1 MPSLMLEVVT
11 AEREVFSGEVDSV
24 IAPGLGGELGIL
36 PRHAPLV
43 AMLQAGEL
51 RFRRSDEETNLAIG
65 GGFLEVANNRVIVL
79 ADSAER
85 AEEIDLA
92 RAQEAQE
99 RARTLVAERGSA
111 DRAGFEQALAEL
123 RREQIRIR
131 VARRARRQDDQRPGL
146 SEWPKKPLGAL
157 PARPV
162 GQVCP
167 THHLAWARSRA
178 LRARRQLV
186 SYPLCQPS

>member
-1 MPSLMLEVVT
+1 MPTLRLEVVT

-24 IAPGLGGELGIL
+24 LAPGSDGELGIL

-51 RFRRSDEETNLAIG
+51 RYRRADEETNLAIG
-65 GGFLEVANNRVIVL
+65 GGFLEVASNRVIVL

-85 AEEIDLA
+85 ADEIDLA

-99 RARTLVAERGSA
+99 RARTLIAERKTA
-111 DRAGFEQALAEL
+111 DRASFEQALAEL

-131 VARRARRQDDQRPGL
+131 VARRVRRGDERRQ
-146 SEWPKKPLGAL
+146 
-157 PARPV
+157 
-162 GQVCP
+162 
-167 THHLAWARSRA
+167 
-178 LRARRQLV
+178 
-186 SYPLCQPS
+186 

>member
-1 MPSLMLEVVT
+1 MPSLLLEVVT

-24 IAPGLGGELGIL
+24 LAPGLEGELGIL

-51 RFRRSDEETNLAIG
+51 RFRRADEETNLAIG

-85 AEEIDLA
+85 ADEIDLA
-92 RAQEAQE
+92 LAQEAQE
-99 RARTLVAERGSA
+99 RARTLIAERKSA
-111 DRAGFEQALAEL
+111 DRASFEQALAEL

-131 VARRARRQDDQRPGL
+131 VARRVRRQDDRP
-146 SEWPKKPLGAL
+146 
-157 PARPV
+157 R
-162 GQVCP
+162 
-167 THHLAWARSRA
+167 
-178 LRARRQLV
+178 
-186 SYPLCQPS
+186 

>member
-1 MPSLMLEVVT
+1 MPSLRLEVVT
-11 AEREVFSGEVDSV
+11 AEREVFSGEVDSL
-24 IAPGLGGELGIL
+24 IAPGVEGELGIL

-51 RFRRSDEETNLAIG
+51 RFRRADEETNLAIG

-85 AEEIDLA
+85 ADEIDLA

-99 RARTLVAERGSA
+99 RARSLIAERKAG
-111 DRAGFEQALAEL
+111 DREDFERALAEL

-131 VARRARRQDDQRPGL
+131 VARRVRRGDERRQ
-146 SEWPKKPLGAL
+146 
-157 PARPV
+157 
-162 GQVCP
+162 
-167 THHLAWARSRA
+167 
-178 LRARRQLV
+178 
-186 SYPLCQPS
+186 

>member
-1 MPSLMLEVVT
+1 MPSLRLEVVT

-24 IAPGLGGELGIL
+24 LAPGIEGELGIL

-43 AMLQAGEL
+43 TMLQAGEL
-51 RFRRSDEETNLAIG
+51 RFRRADEETNLAIG

-85 AEEIDLA
+85 ADEIDLA

-99 RARTLVAERGSA
+99 RARTLIAERRSA
-111 DRAGFEQALAEL
+111 DRASFEQALAEL

-131 VARRARRQDDQRPGL
+131 VARRVRRGDERRQ
-146 SEWPKKPLGAL
+146 
-157 PARPV
+157 
-162 GQVCP
+162 
-167 THHLAWARSRA
+167 
-178 LRARRQLV
+178 
-186 SYPLCQPS
+186 

>member
-1 MPSLMLEVVT
+1 MPSLRLEVVT
-11 AEREVFSGEVDSV
+11 AEREVFSGEVDSLT
-24 IAPGLGGELGIL
+24 APGVEGELGIL

-51 RFRRSDEETNLAIG
+51 RFRRADEETNLAIG

-85 AEEIDLA
+85 ADEIDLA

-99 RARTLVAERGSA
+99 RARTLIAESKSA
-111 DRAGFEQALAEL
+111 DRASFEQALAEL

-131 VARRARRQDDQRPGL
+131 VARRVRRG
-146 SEWPKKPLGAL
+146 EE
-157 PARPV
+157 
-162 GQVCP
+162 
-167 THHLAWARSRA
+167 
-178 LRARRQLV
+178 RRGG
-186 SYPLCQPS
+186 

>member
-1 MPSLMLEVVT
+1 MPSLRLEVVT
-11 AEREVFSGEVDSV
+11 AEREIFAGEVDSV
-24 IAPGLGGELGIL
+24 LAPGVEGELGIL

-51 RFRRSDEETNLAIG
+51 RFRRADEETNVAIG

-85 AEEIDLA
+85 ADEIDLA

-99 RARTLVAERGSA
+99 RARALLTQRTAG
-111 DRAGFEQALAEL
+111 DRAAFEQALAEL

-131 VARRARRQDDQRPGL
+131 VARRGRRGD
-146 SEWPKKPLGAL
+146 E
-157 PARPV
+157 
-162 GQVCP
+162 
-167 THHLAWARSRA
+167 
-178 LRARRQLV
+178 RRR
-186 SYPLCQPS
+186 

>member
-1 MPSLMLEVVT
+1 MPTLNLEVVT

-24 IAPGLGGELGIL
+24 LAPGFDGELGIL

-43 AMLQAGEL
+43 AILQAGEL
-51 RFRRSDEETNLAIG
+51 RFRLADEEMNLAIG
-65 GGFLEVANNRVIVL
+65 GGFLEVASNRVIVL

-85 AEEIDLA
+85 ADEIDLA

-99 RARTLVAERGSA
+99 RAKALVAERRSA

-131 VARRARRQDDQRPGL
+131 VARRVRRGD
-146 SEWPKKPLGAL
+146 E
-157 PARPV
+157 
-162 GQVCP
+162 
-167 THHLAWARSRA
+167 
-178 LRARRQLV
+178 RQG
-186 SYPLCQPS
+186 

>member
-1 MPSLMLEVVT
+1 MPGLKLEVVT
-11 AEREVFSGEVDSV
+11 AEREVFSGEVDSLL
-24 IAPGLGGELGIL
+24 APGVEGELGIL

-51 RFRRSDEETNLAIG
+51 RFRRADEETNLAIG

-85 AEEIDLA
+85 ADEIDLA

-99 RARTLVAERGSA
+99 RARTLLAERKPG
-111 DRAGFEQALAEL
+111 DRASFEMALAEL

-131 VARRARRQDDQRPGL
+131 VARRVRRQD
-146 SEWPKKPLGAL
+146 E
-157 PARPV
+157 
-162 GQVCP
+162 
-167 THHLAWARSRA
+167 
-178 LRARRQLV
+178 RRG
-186 SYPLCQPS
+186 

>member
-1 MPSLMLEVVT
+1 MPSLRLEVVT
-11 AEREVFSGEVDSV
+11 AEREVFSGEVDS
-24 IAPGLGGELGIL
+24 IQAPGAEGELGIL

-51 RFRRSDEETNLAIG
+51 RYRRADEETNLAIG

-85 AEEIDLA
+85 ADEIDLA

-99 RARTLVAERGSA
+99 RARTLIAERRSA
-111 DRAGFEQALAEL
+111 DRASFEQALAEL

-131 VARRARRQDDQRPGL
+131 VARRVRRGDQRQG
-146 SEWPKKPLGAL
+146 
-157 PARPV
+157 
-162 GQVCP
+162 
-167 THHLAWARSRA
+167 
-178 LRARRQLV
+178 
-186 SYPLCQPS
+186 

>member
-1 MPSLMLEVVT
+1 MPNLKLEVVT

-24 IAPGLGGELGIL
+24 LAPGIEGELGIL

-51 RFRRSDEETNLAIG
+51 RFRRADEETNLAIG

-85 AEEIDLA
+85 ADEIDLA

-99 RARTLVAERGSA
+99 RARTLIAERKST
-111 DRAGFEQALAEL
+111 DRASFEQALAEL

-131 VARRARRQDDQRPGL
+131 VARRVRRQD
-146 SEWPKKPLGAL
+146 E
-157 PARPV
+157 
-162 GQVCP
+162 
-167 THHLAWARSRA
+167 
-178 LRARRQLV
+178 RRG
-186 SYPLCQPS
+186 